1 LHLLV
6 ERLIVKNTYIHAQSY
21 GYQTNMK
28 QATLPHYAKVA
39 FVLLILIS
47 IGYICV
53 LGKDVMAPLVFS
65 FLFAMLLLPLARF
78 LEHKCRMPRGL
89 AAMLSVILFTAF
101 VAGVIYVIAVQ
112 AGTLADD
119 WPQIKLQISHS
130 IDQLHRWTVNK
141 FHFQWNAQ
149 MMNLT
154 KEINAQAA
162 PVIGTTLIG
171 VTSMALFLVFIF
183 IDTFFILFYRK
194 VLISFLLKVFSGDR
208 EVLVFDVAEQIQ
220 YIMKKYISGLFL
232 EMLCVFAIVFGL
244 LSLIGVKYA
253 LLLALVTAIFNLIP
267 YVGIFSAMAMSAL
280 LTLGTLDPAKAAEV
294 AASII
299 AVHLIDSNIIMPRIV
314 GSKVKLNALIVILG
328 VVVGEMLWGISGMFL
343 SIPVLAIIKIVFDRV
358 TDLKPWGLLLG
369 DETEYTSTL
378 VHRVAKKSDT
388 PKEVAEKAE
397 DDLPD
402 DKAS

>member
-1 LHLLV
+1 
-6 ERLIVKNTYIHAQSY
+6 
-21 GYQTNMK
+21 MK
-28 QATLPHYAKVA
+28 QSALPHYAKVA
-39 FVLLILIS
+39 FILIILIS

-78 LEHKCRMPRGL
+78 LENKCRLPRGL
-89 AAMLSVILFTAF
+89 AAMLSVIVFTAV
-101 VAGVIYVIAVQ
+101 VAGIIYVIAVQ

-154 KEINAQAA
+154 KELNAQAA

-171 VTSMALFLVFIF
+171 VTSMVLFLVFIF

-194 VLISFLLKVFSGDR
+194 VLISFLLKVFSDDR

-220 YIMKKYISGLFL
+220 FIMKKYISGLFL

-267 YVGIFSAMAMSAL
+267 YVGIFSAMALSTV

-294 AASII
+294 AVSII

-314 GSKVKLNALIVILG
+314 GSKVKLNALIVVLG

-369 DETEYTSTL
+369 DETEYTNTL
-378 VHRVAKKSDT
+378 VHRVAIKSDT
-388 PKEVAEKAE
+388 PKEAAKKAE
-397 DDLPD
+397 DDLLD
-402 DKAS
+402 DKDNKK

>member
-1 LHLLV
+1 
-6 ERLIVKNTYIHAQSY
+6 
-21 GYQTNMK
+21 MK

-39 FVLLILIS
+39 FVLIILIS

-78 LEHKCRMPRGL
+78 LEHKCRLPRGL

-101 VAGVIYVIAVQ
+101 VAGIIYVIAVQ

-171 VTSMALFLVFIF
+171 VTSMVLFLVFIF

-194 VLISFLLKVFSGDR
+194 VLISFLLKVFSDDR

-267 YVGIFSAMAMSAL
+267 YVGIFSAMAISAF

-314 GSKVKLNALIVILG
+314 GSKVKLNALIVVLG

-388 PKEVAEKAE
+388 PREVEKKAE
-397 DDLPD
+397 DDLLD
-402 DKAS
+402 DKDNQK

>member
-1 LHLLV
+1 
-6 ERLIVKNTYIHAQSY
+6 
-21 GYQTNMK
+21 MK

-39 FVLLILIS
+39 FVLIILIS

-78 LEHKCRMPRGL
+78 LEHKCRLPRGL

-101 VAGVIYVIAVQ
+101 VAGIIYVIAVQ

-171 VTSMALFLVFIF
+171 VTSMVLFLVFIF

-194 VLISFLLKVFSGDR
+194 VLISFLLKVFSDDR

-267 YVGIFSAMAMSAL
+267 YVGIFSATAISAF

-314 GSKVKLNALIVILG
+314 GSKVKLNALIVVLG

-388 PKEVAEKAE
+388 PREVEKKAE
-397 DDLPD
+397 DDLLD
-402 DKAS
+402 DKDNQK

>member
-1 LHLLV
+1 
-6 ERLIVKNTYIHAQSY
+6 
-21 GYQTNMK
+21 MK
-28 QATLPHYAKVA
+28 QTALPHYAKVA
-39 FVLLILIS
+39 FILIILIS

-78 LEHKCRMPRGL
+78 LEYKCRLPRGL

-101 VAGVIYVIAVQ
+101 VAGIIYVIAVQ

-119 WPQIKLQISHS
+119 WPQIKVQISHS

-154 KEINAQAA
+154 KELNAQAA

-171 VTSMALFLVFIF
+171 VTSMVLFLVFIF

-194 VLISFLLKVFSGDR
+194 VLISFLLKVFSDDR

-220 YIMKKYISGLFL
+220 FIMKKYISGLFL

-267 YVGIFSAMAMSAL
+267 YVGIFSAMAISAL

-294 AASII
+294 AVSII

-314 GSKVKLNALIVILG
+314 GSKVKLNALIVVLG

-369 DETEYTSTL
+369 DETEYTTTL
-378 VHRVAKKSDT
+378 IHRVAKKSDT
-388 PKEVAEKAE
+388 PKEAAKKAE
-397 DDLPD
+397 NDLLE
-402 DKAS
+402 DKDS

>member
-1 LHLLV
+1 
-6 ERLIVKNTYIHAQSY
+6 
-21 GYQTNMK
+21 MK

-39 FVLLILIS
+39 FVLIILIS
-47 IGYICV
+47 TGYICV

-78 LEHKCRMPRGL
+78 LENKCRLPRGV

-101 VAGVIYVIAVQ
+101 VAGIIYVIAMQ
-112 AGTLADD
+112 AGSLAND

-154 KEINAQAA
+154 KELNAQAA

-171 VTSMALFLVFIF
+171 VTSIVLFLVFIF

-194 VLISFLLKVFSGDR
+194 VLISFLLKVFSDDR

-220 YIMKKYISGLFL
+220 FIMKKYISGLFL

-244 LSLIGVKYA
+244 LSLLGVKYA

-267 YVGIFSAMAMSAL
+267 YVGIFSAMAISAL

-299 AVHLIDSNIIMPRIV
+299 AVHLIDSNVIMPRIV
-314 GSKVKLNALIVILG
+314 GSKVRLNALIVVLG
-328 VVVGEMLWGISGMFL
+328 VVIGEMIWGISGMFL
-343 SIPVLAIIKIVFDRV
+343 SIPVLAIVKIVFDRV

-369 DETEYTSTL
+369 DETEYETTL
-378 VHRVAKKSDT
+378 VHRVAKKSDS
-388 PKEVAEKAE
+388 PNEAADKAKEDV
-397 DDLPD
+397 LD
-402 DKAS
+402 DKDNKK

>member
-1 LHLLV
+1 
-6 ERLIVKNTYIHAQSY
+6 
-21 GYQTNMK
+21 MK

-39 FVLLILIS
+39 FVLIILIS

-78 LEHKCRMPRGL
+78 LEHKCRLPRGL

-101 VAGVIYVIAVQ
+101 VAGIIYVIAVQ

-154 KEINAQAA
+154 KEINEQAA

-171 VTSMALFLVFIF
+171 VTSMVLFLVFIF

-194 VLISFLLKVFSGDR
+194 VLISFLLKVFSDDR

-267 YVGIFSAMAMSAL
+267 YVGIFSAMAISAF

-314 GSKVKLNALIVILG
+314 GSKVKLNALIVVLG

-402 DKAS
+402 D

>member
-1 LHLLV
+1 M
-6 ERLIVKNTYIHAQSY
+6 RA
-21 GYQTNMK
+21 
-28 QATLPHYAKVA
+28 AALPHYAKVA
-39 FVLLILIS
+39 FVLIILIS
-47 IGYICV
+47 TGYICV

-78 LEHKCRMPRGL
+78 FENKCRLPRGV

-101 VAGVIYVIAVQ
+101 VAAIIYIIAVQ

-141 FHFQWNAQ
+141 FRFQWNAQ

-154 KEINAQAA
+154 KELNSQAA

-171 VTSMALFLVFIF
+171 LTSIVLFLVFIF
-183 IDTFFILFYRK
+183 IDTFFILFYRR
-194 VLISFLLKVFSGDR
+194 VLISFLLKVFSDDR

-220 YIMKKYISGLFL
+220 FIMKKYISGLFL

-267 YVGIFSAMAMSAL
+267 YVGIFSATAISAL

-294 AASII
+294 TASII

-314 GSKVKLNALIVILG
+314 GSKVRLNALVVVLG

-343 SIPVLAIIKIVFDRV
+343 SIPVLAIVKIVFDRV
-358 TDLKPWGLLLG
+358 SDLKPWGLLLG
-369 DETEYTSTL
+369 DETDYSERL

-388 PKEVAEKAE
+388 PKEAAKKAK
-397 DDLPD
+397 DDILD
-402 DKAS
+402 DKDK

>member
-1 LHLLV
+1 
-6 ERLIVKNTYIHAQSY
+6 
-21 GYQTNMK
+21 MK
-28 QATLPHYAKVA
+28 QIALPHYAKVA
-39 FVLLILIS
+39 FVLIILIS
-47 IGYICV
+47 VGFICV

-78 LEHKCRMPRGL
+78 LQYKCRMPRGL

-154 KEINAQAA
+154 KELNAQAA

-171 VTSMALFLVFIF
+171 VTSMVLFLVFIF

-194 VLISFLLKVFSGDR
+194 VLISFLLKVFSDDR
-208 EVLVFDVAEQIQ
+208 EVVVFDVAEQIQ
-220 YIMKKYISGLFL
+220 FIMKKYISGLFL

-267 YVGIFSAMAMSAL
+267 YVGIFSATAISAL

-294 AASII
+294 AVSII
-299 AVHLIDSNIIMPRIV
+299 AVHLIDSNVIMPRIV
-314 GSKVKLNALIVILG
+314 GSKVKLNALIVVLG

-369 DETEYTSTL
+369 DETEYETTL

-388 PKEVAEKAE
+388 PTEAAKKAEKDILE
-397 DDLPD
+397 DKDNE
-402 DKAS
+402 K